1 MTRLARSL
9 FIAATLVAAA
19 GVAHAQESVD
29 ALVKKGIDLRRQ
41 LKDREALAEFQ
52 KALAISRT
60 PKVLAQV
67 ALAEQAIGLWVK
79 AEVDLEEAMAAKPAD
94 RWIEKNR
101 GQLQDAL
108 QTIKAHLGSVEIWG
122 SPDGAEVAI
131 NGEVKGTLPL
141 ANPVRSSDQQVT
153 MVVRAKGFFDVSR
166 VVNVSPGSVTREH
179 VELRPIS
186 AAPPPVAAAAGTE
199 TAQPVADLTAH
210 PAAPSGGEAGST
222 PVYERW
228 WFWTAV
234 GVVAVGAG
242 AGAYLLSRPA
252 PSLPPCTPPSCSTWT
267 N

>member
-1 MTRLARSL
+1 MTRLARAIL
-9 FIAATLVAAA
+9 IAASLVVAA

-29 ALVKKGIDLRRQ
+29 ALVKKGVELRRQ
-41 LKDREALAEFQ
+41 MRDREALAEFQ

-101 GQLQDAL
+101 GQLQEAL

-122 SPDGAEVAI
+122 SPDGAEVSI
-131 NGEVKGTLPL
+131 NGELKGTLPL
-141 ANPVRSSDQQVT
+141 PHPVRSSDEQVT
-153 MVVRAKGFFDVSR
+153 LVVRAKGFFEVSR
-166 VVNVSPGSVTREH
+166 TVNVSPGTVAREH
-179 VELRPIS
+179 VELRPMT
-186 AAPPPVAAAAGTE
+186 APPVAAATATE
-199 TAQPVADLTAH
+199 TAQPAADLTAH
-210 PAAPSGGEAGST
+210 PAAPSGGDAGST
-222 PVYERW
+222 PLYDRW

-242 AGAYLLSRPA
+242 AGAYLLARPA
-252 PSLPPCTPPSCSTWT
+252 PSLPACTPPGCSTWS